1 MSKFIIF
8 ANARSG
14 STSLAKLLDESPDVK
29 LSLETFHP
37 GYSKWNPGER
47 DYSSYIKDSE
57 TMNESI
63 DEIISKFTA
72 MKVLAYQFPE
82 DIYFTMLNRKD
93 FKIVLLRRKNLAQMS
108 LSALI
113 AEQTSI
119 YHKSEMDEEKYK
131 NLKPIN
137 IEKMREMIEYVKET
151 DETYLSYL
159 KSNRKGEYLHL
170 FYEDLYSDDMEKNR
184 EKITEICR
192 FLEISLPPDSAIE
205 KYMKPTNSKQN
216 QNDIY
221 KKVPNWKVIE
231 KTFPGIFN

>member
-37 GYSKWNPGER
+37 DYSKWNPGER
-47 DYSSYIKDSE
+47 DYSSYIKNPE
-57 TMNESI
+57 TMNI
-63 DEIISKFTA
+63 ALDEIFNKFTA

-82 DIYFTMLNRKD
+82 EIYFSMLGRKD
-93 FKIVLLRRKNLAQMS
+93 IKIILLQRNNLAQMA

-119 YHKSEMDEEKYK
+119 YHKYEVNEEKYK

-137 IEKMREMIEYVKET
+137 IQKMREMIEYVGET
-151 DETYLSYL
+151 DETYYSFL
-159 KSNRKGEYLHL
+159 KNNREGEHVHL
-170 FYEDLYSDDMEKNR
+170 YYEDLYSENMDKNR
-184 EKITEICR
+184 GKIIQICK
-192 FLEISLPPDSAIE
+192 FLDVSVPPESAIE
-205 KYMKPTNSKQN
+205 KWMKPSNSKQN
-216 QNDIY
+216 QNNLY
-221 KKVPNWKVIE
+221 TKVPNWKEIKLV
-231 KTFPGIFN
+231 FPEIF